1 MKTILLDRVVL
12 VNLYGDS
19 RESMIEIFSEFL
31 NSYSASKKALF
42 SAFESGNLTSL
53 KRVLNYHAPS
63 FIYLGLPVLTTKF
76 KNLAIRC
83 SRVDSHFPLAKDF
96 KELMQ
101 SLEECWLLAKKEM
114 KEITK
119 TDLSIRE
126 V

>member
-12 VNLYGDS
+12 ENLYGDS

-31 NSYSASKKALF
+31 TSYSASKKALL
-42 SAFESGNLTSL
+42 SAFDSGNLTSL

-63 FIYLGLPVLTTKF
+63 FIYLGLPGMTTNF

-83 SRVDSHFPLAKDF
+83 SKVDSHYPLAKDF
-96 KELMQ
+96 KELIQ
-101 SLEECWLLAKKEM
+101 TLEECWLLAKKEM

-119 TDLSIRE
+119 TEPTIR
-126 V
+126 